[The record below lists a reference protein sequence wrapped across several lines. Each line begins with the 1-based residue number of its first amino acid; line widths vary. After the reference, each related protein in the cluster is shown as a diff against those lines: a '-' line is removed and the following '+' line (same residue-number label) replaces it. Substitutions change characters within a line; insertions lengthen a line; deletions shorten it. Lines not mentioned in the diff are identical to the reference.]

1 MRKEAYE
8 KEIARL
14 EQELASYQDKV
25 IKQRDQTRIEVDAA
39 LQQRDG
45 LFVEIHDFMNRM
57 YRDLGQI
64 QSGLLK
70 NMQALNDASIKTR
83 TKMIDRKM
91 IAITPNEDK
100 EIDDD

>member
-14 EQELASYQDKV
+14 EHDLDGYRATV
-25 IKQRDQTRIEVDAA
+25 TKQRDQTRIEVDAA

-91 IAITPNEDK
+91 IAISH
-100 EIDDD
+100 DDEPEND